1 MDPLI
6 AYLKKRAARL
16 IAGRRMRFGSGAP
29 LTFTQSCPSCL
40 AAHPSNFKRRD
51 GKVW

>member
-6 AYLKKRAARL
+6 AYLKRRAAQF
-16 IAGRRMRFGSGAP
+16 ITGRRIRFASSRP

-40 AAHPSNFKRRD
+40 AAHPSNFKQHD

>member
-6 AYLKKRAARL
+6 AYLKRRAAQF
-16 IAGRRMRFGSGAP
+16 ITGRRRRFDSRDA

-40 AAHPSNFKRRD
+40 AAHPSNSQRLPR
-51 GKVW
+51 